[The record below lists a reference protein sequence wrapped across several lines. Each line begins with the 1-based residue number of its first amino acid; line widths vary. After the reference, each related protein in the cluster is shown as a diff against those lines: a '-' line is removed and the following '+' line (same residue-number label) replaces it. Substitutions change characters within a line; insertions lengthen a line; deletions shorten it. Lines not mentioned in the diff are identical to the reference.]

1 MHHLYLQSVEELEGR
16 RARDTATEVYMS
28 SLERLETPEEVSFN
42 SCNIQESLR
51 CNSKID
57 C

>member
-28 SLERLETPEEVSFN
+28 SLERSETPEEVSFN

-51 CNSKID
+51 CNSKIN